1 MVIPLQEV
9 IEKDSPAYTEF
20 IERKM
25 SGFICRDKDVES
37 FLKNTAFDYERR
49 NKSRTYLIFDDAGKD
64 ALLGYYTLSL
74 KSLEFSESVSKT
86 AIKNIDGYTNKVKSV
101 GIVLIGQFGK
111 DEVLAKDVAG
121 KLLFEK
127 CIKTVYNAQRIVGG
141 RFVMLECL
149 DIDKIVSFYGDA
161 AFEFKRFQQ
170 SENGKYLQLIKK
182 L

>member
-1 MVIPLQEV
+1 MA
-9 IEKDSPAYTEF
+9 SFT
-20 IERKM
+20 
-25 SGFICRDKDVES
+25 CRDKDVES
-37 FLKNTAFDYERR
+37 FLKNNSFEYERR
-49 NKSRTYLIFDDAGKD
+49 NKSRTYLIFDDEKSD
-64 ALLGYYTLSL
+64 TLLGYYTLSL
-74 KSLEFSESVSKT
+74 KSLHFSSAASKT
-86 AIKNIDGYTNKVKSV
+86 AIKDIDGYSNKVNSV
-101 GIVLIGQFGK
+101 GIILIGQFGK

-121 KLLFEK
+121 KWLLEQ
-127 CIKTVYNAQRIVGG
+127 CIETVYEAQRIVGG